1 MAFYQ
6 KEKKKPRSDI
16 SEPSRVKVLTDL
28 TEGQTDVLTP
38 CTSPILACSETTLKF
53 SNYESSQSIT
63 IIDLERNKRVK

>member
-28 TEGQTDVLTP
+28 TEGQTLM
-38 CTSPILACSETTLKF
+38 
-53 SNYESSQSIT
+53 Y
-63 IIDLERNKRVK
+63 